1 MGGSSWKEGGEQ
13 SQEKPVLSYLL
24 QLFWGWQQGGI
35 ILSSLALH
43 SGSVISETEVDGSA
57 GRQREEILVKKLPAH
72 TKGVEGYWA
81 PREAANL
88 VLSPGCPQLQCSEE
102 WWAPYSCFGPKA
114 QEKGGIKKKLKN

>member
-57 GRQREEILVKKLPAH
+57 GRQREEILVKKLLAH
-72 TKGVEGYWA
+72 TKGVEGY
-81 PREAANL
+81 
-88 VLSPGCPQLQCSEE
+88 
-102 WWAPYSCFGPKA
+102 
-114 QEKGGIKKKLKN
+114 